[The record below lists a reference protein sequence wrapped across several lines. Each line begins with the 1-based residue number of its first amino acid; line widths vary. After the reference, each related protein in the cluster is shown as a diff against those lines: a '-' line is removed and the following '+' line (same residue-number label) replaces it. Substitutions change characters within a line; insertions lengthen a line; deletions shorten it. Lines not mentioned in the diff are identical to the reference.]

1 VFWINLMAGPDKP
14 LSTAPAP
21 NKIESAPVIPQPQ
34 QSSLTKQPSGDERL
48 MPLRTLRATSL
59 HVLSKKLERS
69 SSNKTAKVAKG
80 NLVTE
85 AATSPQPTIVRCRS
99 NSSFEN
105 DEGLDVEQFE
115 AAQEVGSVQAQRIG
129 QQSSRTE
136 SCTPLEAGCDVQS
149 VQRMTAEG

>member
-1 VFWINLMAGPDKP
+1 MAGPDKP

-48 MPLRTLRATSL
+48 MPFRTLRATSL

-80 NLVTE
+80 KLVTE

-105 DEGLDVEQFE
+105 DEEGLDVEQFE